1 MKQDTLTSAQL
12 SNIARVPYIDP
23 ANTIVTFD
31 DDSVGVYN
39 VVGELTQDI
48 KQEWERL
55 AGAYVKDIKIGTN
68 VNALGNSVFYRAY
81 NSILTSVTIPDS
93 VTSIGSGAFSGCT
106 SLTKVTIPNS
116 VTNIAN
122 STFFGC
128 SNLTSVTIPNGVTS
142 IEGFAFRSC
151 TSLSSVAIPES
162 TTNIGENAFRQ
173 SGITNIT
180 IPNSI
185 SSIGTNAF
193 LDCTN
198 LTSLTFK
205 GKTLAEVQAM
215 SNYPWGI
222 SDTSIIKTWND
233 ASQEW
238 VLEQIAALRA
248 ELQGGN

>member
-1 MKQDTLTSAQL
+1 
-12 SNIARVPYIDP
+12 
-23 ANTIVTFD
+23 
-31 DDSVGVYN
+31 
-39 VVGELTQDI
+39 
-48 KQEWERL
+48 
-55 AGAYVKDIKIGTN
+55 
-68 VNALGNSVFYRAY
+68 
-81 NSILTSVTIPDS
+81 
-93 VTSIGSGAFSGCT
+93 
-106 SLTKVTIPNS
+106 VTIPNS
-116 VTNIAN
+116 VT
-122 STFFGC
+122 
-128 SNLTSVTIPNGVTS
+128 S
-142 IEGFAFRSC
+142 IDGFAFRSC

-185 SSIGTNAF
+185 SNIGTNAF

-238 VLEQIAALRA
+238 VLEQLSALEARIAAL
-248 ELQGGN
+248 EGN